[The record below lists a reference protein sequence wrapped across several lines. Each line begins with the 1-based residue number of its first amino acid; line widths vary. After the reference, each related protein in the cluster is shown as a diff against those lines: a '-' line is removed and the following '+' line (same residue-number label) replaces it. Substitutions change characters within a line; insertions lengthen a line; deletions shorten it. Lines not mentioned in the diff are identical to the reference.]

1 MKFAMSKIVA
11 GMALAFAATGAQAVA
26 VTSLTIEEIG
36 VASGGLGSS
45 AASAVG
51 GTFFFQNIS
60 GAQPDGATVGFN
72 FTSPAGG
79 NVIGPA
85 QGNGAFATPFLYG
98 GAVAPLFNFNPNSCG
113 ANNPTVSCA
122 GTGATA
128 SDGISA
134 NYTGAGALTIDLDNW
149 GGYYTVFQTQFPL
162 SPDVGTLTITASALD
177 ANNQFFYTADWKH
190 TITVA
195 EGGVS
200 FGGSVADWHIE
211 GVGTVA
217 AIPEASTYGMM
228 LAGLGLVGF
237 AVRRRK
243 LVA

>member
-1 MKFAMSKIVA
+1 MKFTMTKIAA
-11 GMALAFAATGAQAVA
+11 GLLLAVAATGAQATQ

-45 AASAVG
+45 AASSVG

-60 GAQPDGATVGFN
+60 GAQPNGASVGFN
-72 FTSPAGG
+72 FTSPAGA

-85 QGNGAFATPFLYG
+85 QGNGAFATPFAYG
-98 GAVAPLFNFNPNSCG
+98 GALPLFAFYPNSCG

-122 GTGATA
+122 GSGATA
-128 SDGISA
+128 SNGISA
-134 NYTGAGALTIDLDNW
+134 DYSGAGLTINLANW
-149 GGYYTVFQTQFPL
+149 GGYYNVFQTQFPL
-162 SPDVGTLTITASALD
+162 GPDAGTLLISASAVD
-177 ANNQFFYTADWKH
+177 ANNQFFYTADWQH
-190 TITVA
+190 TITQA
-195 EGGVS
+195 EGGAS

-217 AIPEASTYGMM
+217 AVPEASTYGMM

>member
-1 MKFAMSKIVA
+1 MKFTMTKIAAGLVLVAASMS
-11 GMALAFAATGAQAVA
+11 AQATQ

-45 AASAVG
+45 AASSVG

-60 GAQPDGATVGFN
+60 GAQPDGASVGFN
-72 FTSPAGG
+72 FTSPVGG
-79 NVIGPA
+79 NIIGGA
-85 QGNGAFATPFLYG
+85 QGNNTFATPFAYG
-98 GAVAPLFNFNPNSCG
+98 GALPLFGFYPNSCG

-122 GTGATA
+122 GSGATA
-128 SDGISA
+128 SNGISA
-134 NYTGAGALTIDLDNW
+134 DYSGAGLTINLANW
-149 GGYYTVFQTQFPL
+149 GGYYNVFQTQFPL
-162 SPDVGTLTITASALD
+162 GPDSGTLTISASALD
-177 ANNQFFYTADWKH
+177 ANNHFYYTADWKH
-190 TITVA
+190 TITQA

-211 GVGTVA
+211 GVGVA
-217 AIPEASTYGMM
+217 AVPEASTYGMM

-243 LVA
+243 LIA